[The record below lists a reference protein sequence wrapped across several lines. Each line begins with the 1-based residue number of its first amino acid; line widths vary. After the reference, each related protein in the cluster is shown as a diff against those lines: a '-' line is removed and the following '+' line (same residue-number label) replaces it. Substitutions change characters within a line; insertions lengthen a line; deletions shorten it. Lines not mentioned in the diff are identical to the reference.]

1 MFFHTDSQSSSP
13 IYVQLIEQIKE
24 LIVKGVLQPG
34 EQLPSVRELSKQMV
48 VNPNTVSKAY
58 QELERQNV
66 IYSESGIRSFISAP
80 SQQQAAEQQ
89 TKQIKND
96 LRKVMIDGF
105 YYGIEK
111 ETFQKWIEE
120 IDSEFRRPPT

>member
-66 IYSESGIRSFISAP
+66 IYSESGIGSFISAP

-120 IDSEFRRPPT
+120 IDSEFRRPST